1 MSCCSM
7 ICLSPVFVHVHIF
20 AEFVPYKIL
29 WRQENCYE
37 TLCLLYVTQCHEL
50 GLISIHHHCMQLL
63 NYD

>member
-1 MSCCSM
+1 M